1 MNNIN
6 FTGRFTIN
14 TSELSKLSFLQK
26 AKFFKQKDA
35 LVNEFCKQGTSFT
48 KIQNGFLLDI
58 KDEKE
63 TAFLAVAKELGLVF
77 NKIK

>member
-14 TSELSKLSFLQK
+14 TSELSKLSLLQK
-26 AKFFKQKDA
+26 TKFFKQKDA
-35 LVNEFCKQGTSFT
+35 LVDEFCKQGTSFT

-63 TAFLAVAKELGLVF
+63 TAFLAVAKQLGLVF

>member
-14 TSELSKLSFLQK
+14 TSELSKLSILQK

-35 LVNEFCKQGTSFT
+35 LVGEFCKQGTSFA
-48 KIQNGFLLDI
+48 KIQSF
-58 KDEKE
+58 
-63 TAFLAVAKELGLVF
+63 FVRY
-77 NKIK
+77 

>member
-26 AKFFKQKDA
+26 TRFFKQKDA
-35 LVNEFCKQGTSFT
+35 LVDEFCKQGTSFT

-63 TAFLAVAKELGLVF
+63 TAFLAVAKQLGLIF
-77 NKIK
+77 NKI

>member
-1 MNNIN
+1 MSNIN

-26 AKFFKQKDA
+26 TRFFKQKDA
-35 LVNEFCKQGTSFT
+35 LVDEFCKQGTSFT

-63 TAFLAVAKELGLVF
+63 TAFLAVAKQLGLIF